1 MPKKI
6 YTIMVIP
13 NITGK
18 FRSFSIPSY
27 LLKGIFFTSLI
38 LIGIAVFLF
47 NHYIVMTENIYE
59 LKKLRKE
66 TREQAIEIQ
75 KFSQEIKNLGIK
87 MTRLQ
92 TLDKKLRIITSLEKP
107 KDKTTLVGIGGPTGS
122 EFSDLN
128 TVSENQQKE
137 MIHLMQEELKQLKT
151 DVSKQE
157 LSFLEL
163 EGFLRDQKSLLSSTP
178 AIWPTRGWLTSTF
191 GYRKSP
197 FTGKR
202 EMHEGLDI
210 ATRLGTPIYATADG
224 VVVKTG
230 MDRYLGKYVEI
241 DHGYGFVTKYG
252 HNSRVLVR
260 VGQKVK
266 RWQKIAT
273 VGNTGRST
281 GSHVHYE
288 VKVNGIPVNPLRY
301 IID

>member
-1 MPKKI
+1 
-6 YTIMVIP
+6 MVIP

>member
-1 MPKKI
+1 
-6 YTIMVIP
+6 MVIP

-38 LIGIAVFLF
+38 LICIAVFLF
-47 NHYIVMTENIYE
+47 NQYMDMTENISE

-75 KFSQEIKNLGIK
+75 KFSQEFKNLEIK

-202 EMHEGLDI
+202 EMHKAIDI
-210 ATRLGTPIYATADG
+210 ATRLGTPIFATADG
-224 VVVKTG
+224 VVIKTG

-241 DHGYGFVTKYG
+241 DHGYGFVTKYA

-266 RWQKIAT
+266 RWQRIAN